1 MAGWSRE
8 ASSGLVGV
16 ARKDGESGA
25 QAVLEYLTGQPPQK
39 DIEKNLDEFRQRLAN
54 LDKRVVTKPE
64 WEQLEAQEQAEAD
77 RLGLDEFK
85 FDSNEQMLAAIESSR
100 LQPAD

>member
-1 MAGWSRE
+1 
-8 ASSGLVGV
+8 LVGV

-25 QAVLEYLTGQPPQK
+25 QAVLGYLAGQPPQK

-54 LDKRVVTKPE
+54 LDKHVVTKPE
-64 WEQLEAQEQAEAD
+64 WEQLEVQEEAEAKK
-77 RLGLDEFK
+77 LGLDEFK
-85 FDSNEQMLAAIESSR
+85 FASNEQMLAAIKSAH